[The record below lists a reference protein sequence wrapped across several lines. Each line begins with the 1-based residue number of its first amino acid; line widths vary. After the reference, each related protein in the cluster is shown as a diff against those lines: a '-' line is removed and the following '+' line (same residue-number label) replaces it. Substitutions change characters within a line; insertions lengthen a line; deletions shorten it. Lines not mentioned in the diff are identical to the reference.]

1 MLWTSVGGLSHSRTK
16 MPAKQ
21 ITKNTIAV
29 ARRKTIK
36 LPILTATKL
45 RLWRTPWQMKR
56 PQCGR
61 YPNQIEVDNRAAE
74 LSAWRREW
82 DSNPRY
88 GFPYT
93 RFPSVRLQ
101 PLGHP
106 SGAPLSWREWRDFS
120 SDYGKHLPNQCQAG
134 RGFGHSTRRADF
146 ASYLRMR
153 LCFAAKPASWP
164 RPRSLASFAIRP
176 HGEERPKGASRTR
189 RRMLRIEGKGL
200 EGRRPAPRFQSNGPA
215 SISGRYSAACANAFR
230 RRHSIRKSVSI
241 TSPKLE

>member
-1 MLWTSVGGLSHSRTK
+1 VLWTSVGGLSHSQTK

-21 ITKNTIAV
+21 ITKSTIAV

-61 YPNQIEVDNRAAE
+61 YPNQIEVDSRAAK

-88 GFPYT
+88 GCPYT

-106 SGAPLSWREWRDFS
+106 SGAPLSWRERKDFS
-120 SDYGKHLPNQCQAG
+120 SDYGKHLPSQCQERWGLWPACE
-134 RGFGHSTRRADF
+134 TRA
-146 ASYLRMR
+146 LRLVPQDEAVVCGGAR
-153 LCFAAKPASWP
+153 V
-164 RPRSLASFAIRP
+164 LASS
-176 HGEERPKGASRTR
+176 EEPRA
-189 RRMLRIEGKGL
+189 LRH
-200 EGRRPAPRFQSNGPA
+200 PPSW
-215 SISGRYSAACANAFR
+215 
-230 RRHSIRKSVSI
+230 
-241 TSPKLE
+241 